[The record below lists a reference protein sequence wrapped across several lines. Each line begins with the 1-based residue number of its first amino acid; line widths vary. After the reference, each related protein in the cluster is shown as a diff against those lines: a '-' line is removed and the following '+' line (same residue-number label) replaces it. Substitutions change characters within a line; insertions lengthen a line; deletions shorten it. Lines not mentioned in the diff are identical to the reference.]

1 MHCLCLIL
9 ACYSRLGLWREQ
21 GASGSLCSFLMFFVE
36 AMKTMRLL
44 LKKRLWWKS
53 ELKKNEKSSDLF
65 LWKTSIG
72 KRLPLEAL
80 AVIEV
85 LEAWF
90 AEAAIKS

>member
-1 MHCLCLIL
+1 
-9 ACYSRLGLWREQ
+9 
-21 GASGSLCSFLMFFVE
+21 MFFVGV
-36 AMKTMRLL
+36 MKTTWLL
-44 LKKRLWWKS
+44 LKKRLLKRES

-72 KRLPLEAL
+72 ERLLLEAL

-90 AEAAIKS
+90 AEAAIRSESNL

>member
-1 MHCLCLIL
+1 
-9 ACYSRLGLWREQ
+9 
-21 GASGSLCSFLMFFVE
+21 MFFVGV
-36 AMKTMRLL
+36 MKTTWLL
-44 LKKRLWWKS
+44 LKKRLLKRER

-90 AEAAIKS
+90 AEAAIRSESNL